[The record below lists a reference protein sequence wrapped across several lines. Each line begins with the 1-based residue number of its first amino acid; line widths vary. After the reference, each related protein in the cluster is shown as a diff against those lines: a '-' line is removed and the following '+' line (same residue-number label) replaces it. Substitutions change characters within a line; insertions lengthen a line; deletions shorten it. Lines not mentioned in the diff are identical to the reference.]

1 MATRTY
7 NVVVRKL
14 PQVLNTRQARAF
26 VHEIQDSMDADGPR
40 VVLDCSEVQELNR
53 PVVDTLLR
61 CLEEAMKRNG
71 DLRVAALPPGSEAVL
86 AIAVADGLFQIF
98 RTPIEAVNSF
108 ELSSLPVAPR
118 KSAPVEEIPIKP
130 KGAT

>member
-7 NVVVRKL
+7 NVLVRKL
-14 PQVLNTRQARAF
+14 PQVLNSRQTRAF
-26 VHEIQDSMDADGPR
+26 VREIQDSMDSEGPR
-40 VVLDCSEVQELNR
+40 VVLDCSEVRELNR

-71 DLRVAALPPGSEAVL
+71 DVRVAALPSGSEAVL
-86 AIAVADGLFQIF
+86 SLAAADSLFQIF

-108 ELSSLPVAPR
+108 EMSSLSATPR
-118 KSAPVEEIPIKP
+118 KTAPVEIPTKSR
-130 KGAT
+130 GAT